1 MPVPPRVVDAL
12 RGRYEIE
19 RELGHGGMAT
29 VYLALDVRDAHPVAI
44 KVMHPRVANAINAQ
58 RFLREITIAGSMA
71 HPLIVPLR
79 DSGAASEVLYY
90 VMPYVEGETLA
101 QRLDRVRRLT
111 LEEAVAIA
119 HDLAEALGHAHRQ
132 GVLHRDIKPENVL
145 LKEGRALVADFGLA
159 RAIGSADYQKLT
171 DTGVLVGT
179 VYYMSP
185 EQIRDDRDLD
195 QRTDVYGLGCILY
208 EMVTGE
214 PPYSGRGLTEVAARI
229 LQAPVPSAR
238 QLVPGLSPRLDAAI
252 GRALAKRAADRFGSM
267 AEFAA
272 ALPPRPARDAVASP
286 TA

>member
-1 MPVPPRVVDAL
+1 MPVPPRVMDAL

-19 RELGHGGMAT
+19 RDVGHGGMAT
-29 VYLALDVRDAHPVAI
+29 VYLARDVRDESAVAI
-44 KVMHPRVANAINAQ
+44 KVMHPRVANALNAQ
-58 RFLREITIAGSMA
+58 RFLREIAIAGSMA

-79 DSGAASEVLYY
+79 DSGAVDEVLYY
-90 VMPYVEGETLA
+90 VMPYVEGETLK
-101 QRLDRVRRLT
+101 QRLDRVRRLS
-111 LEEAVAIA
+111 LEEAAAIA

-132 GVLHRDIKPENVL
+132 GILHRDVKPENVL
-145 LKEGRALVADFGLA
+145 LAGGRALVADFGLA
-159 RAIGSADYQKLT
+159 RAIGSANYQKLT

-195 QRTDVYGLGCILY
+195 QRTDIYGLGCIVY

-229 LQAPVPSAR
+229 LQAPVPSVR
-238 QLVPGLSPRLDAAI
+238 QLVPTLPPGLDAAI
-252 GRALAKRAADRFGSM
+252 GRALAKRAGDRFGSM

-272 ALPPRPARDAVASP
+272 ALPPRAPP
-286 TA
+286 T